1 MRVCTACG
9 KEKPLSAF
17 ANGGRRRVC
26 RSCVCRQRKAAEAED
41 FGGDLQKVAVGC
53 MGCGKTVGVEVAP
66 GSPLPRKLCGDCKEY
81 GAAEHRGATS
91 AAQAPISNLLGF
103 TNLHGP
109 VTVWRP
115 GEPTFHFLAQEL
127 SKNPPRRKAALVAPR
142 W

>member
-1 MRVCTACG
+1 MMRVCTECG

-17 ANGGRRRVC
+17 CNGGRRRVC
-26 RSCVCRQRKAAEAED
+26 RGCVSRLR
-41 FGGDLQKVAVGC
+41 KVAVAC
-53 MGCGKTVGVEVAP
+53 LGCGKPVSVEVEL
-66 GSPLPRKLCGDCKEY
+66 GTRLPRMLCGDCKAY
-81 GAAEHRGATS
+81 GSAEHRGAMS
-91 AAQAPISNLLGF
+91 AAEAPIRNLLGH

-127 SKNPPRRKAALVAPR
+127 SKNPPRRKAAVVAPT